1 MSKSY
6 YDTLEVPKTATDEE
20 IKKAYKKLAK
30 IWHPDKNPDNPE
42 AAAEKFKSISEAYS
56 VLSDAEKKKM
66 YDLTGKTDF
75 TDANVRQGFPGGVR
89 FSFGSGTGGAEHIF
103 RNFFGG
109 GMSDGMM
116 FKCEPMKCQLGCTLE
131 DLYTGVLKKM
141 KMSKGKN
148 EEIIEIK
155 ILPGWKEGTNITFEG
170 KGKEEPGRQSGDLI
184 FSVKELPHK
193 MYKRDVNNLSMT
205 MNVNG
210 IKEVTAGFSRTVK
223 FLDGTDIVINI
234 PPLKRSDYV
243 HCVKGKGMP
252 IRMKGE
258 LKSYGDL
265 HISFIIIF

>member
-6 YDTLEVPKTATDEE
+6 YDILEIPKTATDED

-30 IWHPDKNPDNPE
+30 KWHPDKNPENAE
-42 AAAEKFKSISEAYS
+42 YASEKFKAISEANNI
-56 VLSDAEKKKM
+56 LSDPEKRKM

-75 TDANVRQGFPGGVR
+75 TDAGQEHGFPGGVR
-89 FSFGSGTGGAEHIF
+89 FSFGSGGGGAEHIF

-109 GMSDGMM
+109 GMS

-131 DLYTGVLKKM
+131 ELYTGATKKL
-141 KMSKGKN
+141 KMSKGKS
-148 EEIIEIK
+148 EEVIEIK

-170 KGKEEPGRQSGDLI
+170 KGKEEPGRQAGDLV

-193 MYKRDVNNLSMT
+193 MYKRDGNNLSMT

-210 IKEVTAGFSRTVK
+210 IKEVMAGFSRTVK
-223 FLDGTDIVINI
+223 FLDGTDISIDI
-234 PPLKRSDYV
+234 PPLKRSDHV

-265 HISFIIIF
+265 YISFIIVFQI